1 MATKKEPPDK
11 YRCLKLPIT
20 SILYDNKEKEM
31 KENMEILQKAI
42 VRTNSITS
50 KTYFL
55 LRLWVLHKYHN
66 NQEIPEITTDT
77 ISMCMKSVIKSSSG
91 QKPKGNNA
99 ILLQEFCILN
109 TFELEDGSNLSSIL
123 DYYSTTMITSIEN
136 NIKMRFFDYIKRFVN
151 CYFKHLYQDQIEN
164 KEFKKQLYK
173 EINLVKN
180 DILNNT
186 ITCDEK
192 YHSWLKENRYM
203 IVPETYETSYYY
215 DIKITPYK
223 YLKHMIFMCLELE
236 KIERKSFQFFPIQTN
251 AISRH
256 IQVDTKA
263 LVELFVNT
271 EKHQKLLDVWIT
283 ETTEIQSGKNKG
295 KPKNKTKADLY
306 NSLEQNKEFIW
317 DKFFNTTQKIKNYVF
332 DYTII
337 TDGYSTSLRFLH
349 KDFVEEEQEK
359 KDKKKAGKK
368 ALQGLTKEQKD
379 KIKEDKII
387 LQKEQSKKKRLEN
400 KDKPKKSKKE
410 EKQENPEFPYIDE
423 VPKEM
428 LEGKHIFIDPGK
440 RTLFSMMDDDG
451 NHFSYTNRQYLKETK
466 RLKYQ
471 SLLKNYNDKIGIT
484 KIEEGLN
491 KYNSKTCNIEN
502 FQEYIKA
509 KTQANEKLVPL
520 YQQLKFRQ
528 YKWYSYINKKRTED
542 NMVKKI
548 ATKYSKDHIIIIGDW
563 SIGKQMRNFI
573 STPNLTLKRKLQ
585 ETFKVYNIDEFRTS
599 CLSYKTEEPCE
610 NLYLKFKKDPKQK
623 DRKIHS
629 ILTYQME
636 NNRKGCINRDKN
648 GCKNIQKV
656 FKSYME
662 TGERP
667 EKYRREYTRHCVSQN
682 PIKYTNHYRNVIVK

>member
-1 MATKKEPPDK
+1 MYNEVRSKKEPPDK

-20 SILYDNKEKEM
+20 SILYDNKEKEV
-31 KENMEILQKAI
+31 KENIEILQKAI
-42 VRTNSITS
+42 IRTNSITS

-77 ISMCMKSVIKSSSG
+77 ISMCMKSVVKSSSG

-99 ILLQEFCILN
+99 ILLEEFRIIN

-123 DYYSTTMITSIEN
+123 DYYARTMITSIEN
-136 NIKMRFFDYIKRFVN
+136 NIKMRFFDYIKRFIN
-151 CYFKHLYQDQIEN
+151 CYFKHLYQEKMEN

-173 EINLVKN
+173 EINMVKN
-180 DILNNT
+180 DIINNT
-186 ITCDEK
+186 LTCHEK
-192 YHSWLKENRYM
+192 YHSWLKENRYK
-203 IVPETYETSYYY
+203 IVPETYAKPGEPMETSYYY

-236 KIERKSFQFFPIQTN
+236 KIERRSFQFFPIQTN
-251 AISRH
+251 AIPRH

-263 LVELFVNT
+263 LVELFVDT
-271 EKHQKLLDVWIT
+271 EKHQKLLDIWIK

-295 KPKNKTKADLY
+295 KPKNKTKGDLY
-306 NSLEQNKEFIW
+306 NFLEQNKEFIW
-317 DKFFNTTQKIKNYVF
+317 DTFFNITQKRNNYVF

-337 TDGYSTSLRFLH
+337 TDGYATSLRFLH
-349 KDFVEEEQEK
+349 KGFVREEQEK

-368 ALQGLTKEQKD
+368 ALKGLSKEEKD
-379 KIKEDKII
+379 KIKEEKII
-387 LQKEQSKKKRLEN
+387 LQKEQAKKKRLEN

-440 RTLFSMMDDDG
+440 RSLFSMMDDDG
-451 NHFSYTNRQYLKETK
+451 NYFSYTNRMYLKETK

-471 SLLKNYNDKIGIT
+471 SLLKNYKDKIGIT
-484 KIEEGLN
+484 EIEEGLN
-491 KYNSKTCNIEN
+491 KYNSKTCNIAK
-502 FQEYIKA
+502 FQEYITSKI
-509 KTQANEKLVPL
+509 KANEKLVPL

-542 NMVKKI
+542 NMVNKI
-548 ATKYSKDHIIIIGDW
+548 AKKYSKDHIIIIGDW

-585 ETFKVYNIDEFRTS
+585 ETFRVYNIDEFRTS
-599 CLSYKTEEPCE
+599 CLSHKTEEVCE

-623 DRKIHS
+623 ERKIHS

-656 FKSYME
+656 FNSYMKI
-662 TGERP
+662 GERP
-667 EKYRREYTRHCVSQN
+667 EKYRREYKIQ
-682 PIKYTNHYRNVIVK
+682 